1 MDHLCYFLN
10 CVCHVFASV
19 RCCLVVTCWKR
30 ADLLAPVCD
39 VYCDCVTF
47 PSGILGQ
54 VCYLIVSIPDHC
66 CLSYL
71 KRKHHPSKPQIV
83 LSLIQRET
91 AAFIEYIAVLQTLS
105 TKGGI
110 RTFGQLVF
118 EVIRMIK

>member
-1 MDHLCYFLN
+1 MDHLYYFLN
-10 CVCHVFASV
+10 CVCHAFVSV
-19 RCCLVVTCWKR
+19 HCCLVVTCWER

-47 PSGILGQ
+47 HMVSWDR
-54 VCYLIVSIPDHC
+54 CFLIVSIPDHC
-66 CLSYL
+66 CLSDL

-83 LSLIQRET
+83 LLLIQRET
-91 AAFIEYIAVLQTLS
+91 AVFIEYIAVLQTLS

-110 RTFGQLVF
+110 HTFGQLVF